1 MRFQTQYIPNSSL
14 IANINS
20 IVFTCPSYLV
30 NYSPLNHKLMK
41 NYVFTCNYLCWCCLL
56 LLLSVYIAC
65 TSSPSIKQQEATQS
79 STSPND
85 DKTTELKIESKM
97 QKNVQA
103 PIAEKVKK
111 ELTIHNDTRIDNYYW
126 LKERENSKVIDYLT
140 AENTYKEEVMK
151 AVKPFQEKL
160 YKEIIGRIKQTD
172 ESVPYRL
179 RGYYYY
185 VRYEEG
191 KEYPI
196 YCRKKGSLE
205 TGTEEVMLNVN
216 EMAKGY
222 DYYRVAGYQVSL
234 DNQLITFGVDT
245 VSRRKYTL
253 YVKNLETGEVYK
265 DKIPNTTGRGVWAN
279 DNKTFFYTT
288 KDSTLRSDKIFTHVL
303 GEDTAKDKNIY
314 HEKDKTFDAF
324 VYKTK
329 SDKYI
334 MIGAYSTLST
344 EYRYVDANKPHDAL
358 TILEPRGPKHEY
370 EVDHYQDH
378 FYINTNYKAKNF
390 RLMKTSIDKTTKENW
405 EEVIP
410 HRDDVLLAGITI
422 FKNYLVVSERKNG
435 LRQLRIIRWS
445 DKSEHYLDFGEPTY
459 LAYASQNPEF
469 DTDVLRY
476 GYTSLTTPNST
487 FDYDMTAKTKKLLKQ
502 QEVVDAN
509 FDKGNYVTERL
520 YATARDGV
528 KVPIS
533 LVYRKGTKRD
543 GKSPLLLYAYGS
555 YGASMDPYFTST
567 RLSLLDRG
575 FMFAM
580 AHIRGGEE
588 MGRHWYEDGKLLKKK
603 NTFTDFV
610 DCAKYLIAEKYT
622 NSDKLLAQGGSAG
635 GLLMG
640 AVANM
645 NPELFKGIIA
655 DVPFVDV
662 ITTML
667 DENIPL
673 TTGEYDEW
681 GNPNDKEYYDYIL
694 SYSPYDNVVAKEYP
708 NMLVTT
714 GLHDSQV
721 QYWEPAK
728 WVAKL
733 RELKTDDNILLLDT
747 NMDAGH
753 GGSSGRFAR
762 QKLTALQ
769 YAFMLDLLGIHE

>member
-1 MRFQTQYIPNSSL
+1 
-14 IANINS
+14 
-20 IVFTCPSYLV
+20 
-30 NYSPLNHKLMK
+30 MK
-41 NYVFTCNYLCWCCLL
+41 NYIDLSNYLYVCCLL
-56 LLLSVYIAC
+56 FLFSLYIAC
-65 TSSPSIKQQEATQS
+65 ESVPATKQQDTAKREVVE
-79 STSPND
+79 
-85 DKTTELKIESKM
+85 DKGTDTELKVKSKM

-103 PIAEKVKK
+103 PVAEKVKK
-111 ELTIHNDTRIDNYYW
+111 ELTIHNHTRTDNYYW
-126 LKERENSKVIDYLT
+126 LKERENQKVIDYLT
-140 AENTYKEEVMK
+140 AENAYKDEVMK
-151 AVKPFQEKL
+151 EVKPFQEEL
-160 YKEIIGRIKQTD
+160 YQEIIGRIKQTD

-185 VRYEEG
+185 VRFEEG
-191 KEYPI
+191 KEYPV

-205 TGTEEVMLNVN
+205 TGKEEIMLNVN
-216 EMAKGY
+216 EMAEGHEF
-222 DYYRVAGYQVSL
+222 YRIASFQVSKNNEL
-234 DNQLITFGVDT
+234 LTFGVDT
-245 VSRRKYTL
+245 VGRRKYTIH
-253 YVKNLETGEVYK
+253 VKNLATGEVYK
-265 DKIPNTTGRGVWAN
+265 DAIPNTTGRGVWAN

-288 KDSTLRSDKIFTHVL
+288 KDSTLRSDKIFAHTL
-303 GEDTAKDKNIY
+303 GDDVTKDKEIY
-314 HEKDKTFDAF
+314 HEKDKTFDVF

-329 SDKYI
+329 SDRYI
-334 MIGAYSTLST
+334 MIGSYSTLST
-344 EYRYVDANKPHDAL
+344 EYRFVDADKPYDAFS
-358 TILEPRGPKHEY
+358 IIEPRGPKHEY
-370 EVDHYQDH
+370 EVDHYGDY
-378 FYINTNYKAKNF
+378 FYITTNDNAKNF
-390 RLMKTSIDKTTKENW
+390 RLMKTSVDKTTKDNW

-410 HRDDVLLAGITI
+410 HRDDVLLTGITI

-435 LRQLRIIRWS
+435 LRQLRIIRW
-445 DKSEHYLDFGEPTY
+445 DDQSEHYLDFGEPAY
-459 LAYASQNPEF
+459 LAYVSRNPEF

-487 FDYDMTAKTKKLLKQ
+487 FDYNMTSKAKTLLKE
-502 QEVVDAN
+502 QEVIDDK
-509 FDKGNYVTERL
+509 FDKKNYVTERL

-533 LVYRKGTKRD
+533 LVYRKGTKQD
-543 GKSPLLLYAYGS
+543 GNNPTLLYGYGS
-555 YGASMDPYFTST
+555 YGASMDPYFSSS

-575 FMFAM
+575 FVFAM

-588 MGRHWYEDGKLLKKK
+588 MGRYWYEDGKLLKKK

-610 DCAKYLIAEKYT
+610 DCAKYLIAEKWT
-622 NSDKLLAQGGSAG
+622 NADKLIAQGGSAG
-635 GLLMG
+635 GLLVG
-640 AVANM
+640 AVSNM

-662 ITTML
+662 VTTML

-673 TTGEYDEW
+673 TTSEYDEW
-681 GNPNDKEYYDYIL
+681 GNPNNKEYYDYIL
-694 SYSPYDNVVAKEYP
+694 SYSPYDQVAAKEYP
-708 NMLVTT
+708 NMLITT

-769 YAFMLDLLGIHE
+769 YAFMLDLMGIQE